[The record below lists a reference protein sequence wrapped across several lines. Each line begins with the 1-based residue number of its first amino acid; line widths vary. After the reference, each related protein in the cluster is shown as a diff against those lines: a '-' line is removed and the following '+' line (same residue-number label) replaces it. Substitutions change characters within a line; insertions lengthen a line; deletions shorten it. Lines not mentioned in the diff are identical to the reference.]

1 MANFMFGYYFKNGV
15 RVARKY
21 RNNYLTTYHILF
33 SFFRYDVFK
42 EFFYYYGMQNDVG
55 ETIRQIIEN
64 FPKSKNKKLK
74 MTTELKYL
82 INQINEIGT
91 NKNEYEDIFR
101 FMFLARKMD
110 ENYRELFDF
119 ITSND
124 SYESLSL
131 TFFEWLK
138 RQKSIPMAEFLD
150 SFENQDEN
158 EDQRSPLEIWGRNLC
173 EEARLGKLDK
183 LIGREKEVE
192 KTLQTLCRRK
202 KNNPLLVGEAGVG
215 KTAVVEGIA
224 QKIAFNDAPEKLKNK
239 EIYEINLTS
248 MLAGTTYRG
257 DFEQRVNDLID
268 ELKNKKNV
276 IIFFDEIHTVLGAG
290 STGGSDADLA
300 DALKPTLANGEI
312 SCIGAT
318 TYAEFRDFGKD
329 KALLR
334 RFNKIDICEPT
345 LEDSFKILKGG
356 APRYENFHG
365 VKFSDEILNEC
376 VRLSKK
382 YLSDKFLPD
391 SAFDLIDEIGASFS
405 LKGRHGDVS
414 QDDVRKILS
423 VMANAENINSDN
435 SEILKNLKTNLKSE
449 IFGQDNAVDTL
460 YKALLRSYADIK
472 DENRPIGVFLFTG
485 NSGVGK
491 TELAKVLA
499 NSLNV
504 SFLRFDMSEYMEE
517 NSVSKFIGSAPGY
530 VGFEQGG
537 ILTNAVKKHPYS
549 VLLFDEIEKANPA
562 IINIFL
568 GIFDNASLSDN
579 LGEKTDFKNTIIIM
593 SSNLGTKEA
602 ATLGFKR
609 DTAEKINT
617 AVHDF
622 FSPELRARIDK
633 IINFNPL
640 NNEIL
645 KQIVDKYIKNLENKL
660 KNVKFDLDE
669 NAKEFLIK
677 KGTNTESGARNLK
690 RVIDGEISDIIS
702 GEILFG
708 KLKNGGTVKIST
720 ENEKLTFEFN

>member
-119 ITSND
+119 ITPND

-248 MLAGTTYRG
+248 MLAGTTYLS
-257 DFEQRVNDLID
+257 LIH
-268 ELKNKKNV
+268 
-276 IIFFDEIHTVLGAG
+276 I
-290 STGGSDADLA
+290 
-300 DALKPTLANGEI
+300 
-312 SCIGAT
+312 
-318 TYAEFRDFGKD
+318 
-329 KALLR
+329 
-334 RFNKIDICEPT
+334 
-345 LEDSFKILKGG
+345 
-356 APRYENFHG
+356 
-365 VKFSDEILNEC
+365 
-376 VRLSKK
+376 
-382 YLSDKFLPD
+382 
-391 SAFDLIDEIGASFS
+391 
-405 LKGRHGDVS
+405 
-414 QDDVRKILS
+414 
-423 VMANAENINSDN
+423 
-435 SEILKNLKTNLKSE
+435 
-449 IFGQDNAVDTL
+449 
-460 YKALLRSYADIK
+460 
-472 DENRPIGVFLFTG
+472 
-485 NSGVGK
+485 
-491 TELAKVLA
+491 
-499 NSLNV
+499 
-504 SFLRFDMSEYMEE
+504 
-517 NSVSKFIGSAPGY
+517 
-530 VGFEQGG
+530 
-537 ILTNAVKKHPYS
+537 
-549 VLLFDEIEKANPA
+549 
-562 IINIFL
+562 
-568 GIFDNASLSDN
+568 
-579 LGEKTDFKNTIIIM
+579 
-593 SSNLGTKEA
+593 
-602 ATLGFKR
+602 
-609 DTAEKINT
+609 
-617 AVHDF
+617 
-622 FSPELRARIDK
+622 
-633 IINFNPL
+633 
-640 NNEIL
+640 
-645 KQIVDKYIKNLENKL
+645 
-660 KNVKFDLDE
+660 
-669 NAKEFLIK
+669 
-677 KGTNTESGARNLK
+677 
-690 RVIDGEISDIIS
+690 
-702 GEILFG
+702 
-708 KLKNGGTVKIST
+708 
-720 ENEKLTFEFN
+720 